1 MGRNRK
7 SDAECVRLKVNAP
20 TGFHSIYTANASKRD
35 EANAAARLRALVA
48 AHGTEIALTW
58 NAGGTKA
65 IPNGGAEPIT
75 RQIIL
80 SWERR
85 GWVEQVTGGDVFRSG
100 MVVDLDAVP
109 DAP

>member
-7 SDAECVRLKVNAP
+7 SNAESIRLKVNAP
-20 TGFHSIYTANASKRD
+20 TGFHSVYTAKASRRD

-48 AHGTEIALTW
+48 AHGTEIALNW
-58 NAGGTKA
+58 DRGGTKA
-65 IPNGGAEPIT
+65 VPAGGTEPIT

-109 DAP
+109 AP